1 MGRIISLLHDRHRD
15 VQALLPWYAMGRLDP
30 AEHADV
36 AAHLEACA
44 DCKAELAF
52 DRKLNQAIGEAPLD
66 VEQSW
71 AAMRR
76 RLDNEQPKPGLGSRL
91 RRWLKRDGQGARSW
105 TPAFGW
111 ALAAQAGL
119 LLCAG
124 ALLTQ
129 FAPSSNLYHT
139 LGAAPANTA
148 GNLVVIFRPEVSER
162 VIRTILRANSAR
174 MVDGPTATDAYVLRV
189 PPASRAV
196 TLQRLRKTADVVLA
210 EPIDASAKR

>member
-1 MGRIISLLHDRHRD
+1 MGRIISLLQDPHRD

-30 AEHADV
+30 AEHAEV
-36 AAHLEACA
+36 TAHLEGCA
-44 DCKAELAF
+44 ECREELAF
-52 DRKLNQAIGEAPLD
+52 DRQFNRAIGDTPLD

-76 RLDNEQPKPGLGSRL
+76 RIQGAAPKRSVGARLREWLGRGRAGSRE
-91 RRWLKRDGQGARSW
+91 WS
-105 TPAFGW
+105 PAFGW

-129 FAPSSNLYHT
+129 YAAPDRYHA
-139 LGAAPANTA
+139 LGAAAANPA
-148 GNLVVIFRPEVSER
+148 GNLVVIFRPEVTER
-162 VIRTILRANSAR
+162 TIRTLLKANAAR
-174 MVDGPTATDAYVLRV
+174 MVDGPTATDAYVLYV
-189 PPASRAV
+189 PAASRAAV
-196 TLQRLRKTADVVLA
+196 LQKLRKTGDVVLA